1 MNYLAREALGVPLS
15 IQSRDEALHDGLVTA
30 LAAWGVVLVIAL
42 PTEGLAL
49 LFMETFRTK
58 LLSTESAEEVFWMPC
73 LVQGTHHSLEEEEG
87 RKEREEGRSVGRRE
101 IVNQCRRN

>member
-15 IQSRDEALHDGLVTA
+15 IQGRDEALHDGLVTA
-30 LAAWGVVLVIAL
+30 FAAWGVILVIAL
-42 PTEGLAL
+42 PTKGLAL

-73 LVQGTHHSLEEEEG
+73 LVQGTHHSLEEEG
-87 RKEREEGRSVGRRE
+87 REREEGGSVGGEGR
-101 IVNQCRRN
+101 